1 MKYEVRIDET
11 LIVDIPRHHV
21 LTNNGP
27 SSVFILDKNGM
38 VAAEIKNGQ
47 RWIHPSKLALRGGKS
62 NSLVDQRKVV
72 YRVNGDRARR
82 SPDRPAGD
90 SRDAGAGG

>member
-62 NSLVDQRKVV
+62 NSLVDVSECGADDMMIAASSRV
-72 YRVNGDRARR
+72 YDIHEFVK
-82 SPDRPAGD
+82 P
-90 SRDAGAGG
+90 